1 MDISATNDFAAT
13 PEQVFAMLTDPDFL
27 ERVCQ
32 ATDPLEYEVYVE
44 GARAGTRRV
53 MRSPSSVTTFTG
65 PTMTVRDEIVW
76 HPAATGGHRT
86 GAASI
91 KVEGLPVGLHGT
103 VRLAPGGRGTV
114 LGYTGALKVGIPFV
128 GPRLETQAAPAL
140 LEALNVQ
147 QRVGD
152 DWLAE

>member
-1 MDISATNDFAAT
+1 MDITATNDFAAA
-13 PEQVFAMLTDPDFL
+13 PDEVFAMLTDPEFL

-32 ATDPLEYEVYVE
+32 ATDPIEYEVYVE

-65 PTMTVRDEIVW
+65 PTLTVRDEIDW
-76 HPAATGGHRT
+76 QPASGGHRT
-86 GAASI
+86 GAATI
-91 KVEGLPVGLHGT
+91 RVEGLPVALRGT
-103 VRLAPGGRGTV
+103 VRLVPGGRGTV
-114 LGYTGALKVGIPFV
+114 LGYTGELKVGIPFV
-128 GPRLETQAAPAL
+128 GHRLETQAAPAL

-152 DWLAE
+152 EWLAG